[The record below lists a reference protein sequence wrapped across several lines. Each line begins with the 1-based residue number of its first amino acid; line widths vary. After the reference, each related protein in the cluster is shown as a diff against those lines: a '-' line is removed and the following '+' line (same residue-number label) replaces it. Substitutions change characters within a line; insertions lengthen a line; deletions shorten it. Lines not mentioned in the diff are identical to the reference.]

1 MIFMCFYVWV
11 LVLVDVFDVWVYSF
25 YNGGY
30 LSGENLGVFAFY
42 CEIDCEY
49 NFIEFIWS

>member
-1 MIFMCFYVWV
+1 MCFYVWV

-30 LSGENLGVFAFY
+30 LSGENLGVLAF
-42 CEIDCEY
+42 
-49 NFIEFIWS
+49 